1 MDHVGRYHQIHHVWW
16 LDIQVGRRNA
26 VRSFLESSNQKLY
39 FRIMDILYI
48 NDETIRLLILF
59 SYKEQQPLPSI
70 IDGLYLITR
79 IYAGDIKH
87 I

>member
-1 MDHVGRYHQIHHVWW
+1 
-16 LDIQVGRRNA
+16 
-26 VRSFLESSNQKLY
+26 
-39 FRIMDILYI
+39 MDILYI

-70 IDGLYLITR
+70 IDGLYFITL